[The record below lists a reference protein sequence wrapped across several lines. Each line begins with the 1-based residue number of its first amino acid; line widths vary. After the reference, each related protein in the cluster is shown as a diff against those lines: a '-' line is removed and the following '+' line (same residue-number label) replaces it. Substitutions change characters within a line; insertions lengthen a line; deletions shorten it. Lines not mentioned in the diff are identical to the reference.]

1 MFLVGSRSYS
11 VIIGGSD
18 TINGVSGRFR
28 YKLPYLRM
36 FLEGSRSYN
45 VSTGGSHPGASG
57 IMRVPGES
65 VLALH
70 RSEGGEDL
78 LQRGGRQ
85 GVLEDPQALLLRVY
99 LAGAFDSSCGI

>member
-1 MFLVGSRSYS
+1 
-11 VIIGGSD
+11 
-18 TINGVSGRFR
+18 
-28 YKLPYLRM
+28 
-36 FLEGSRSYN
+36 
-45 VSTGGSHPGASG
+45 
-57 IMRVPGES
+57 MRVPGES